1 MSFHLIRETSL
12 TKQTTLLFLVFFF
25 FFFLRFF
32 CFGVDHLKNLYG
44 ICYNIVSV
52 LCFGFLAMWQLGAQ
66 LPNQCVRPALQ
77 VKPATPA
84 LEGEIL
90 ATGPPGKSL
99 LLILILPLN
108 FTFLNI
114 SEN

>member
-1 MSFHLIRETSL
+1 M
-12 TKQTTLLFLVFFF
+12 
-25 FFFLRFF
+25 
-32 CFGVDHLKNLYG
+32 DHLKNFYR

-52 LCFGFLAMWQLGAQ
+52 LCFGFLAMWQVGAQ

-77 VKPATPA
+77 VKHATSA

-90 ATGPPGKSL
+90 TTGPPGKSL
-99 LLILILPLN
+99 LLILLILPLN